1 MKSNSTQY
9 NPQAGNGN
17 RKDMQPGYDG
27 THGVVINWAL
37 LWSRVWTF
45 SKRMVAELWY
55 LVSRRTPSAKAGA
68 SKSNKTHKPGLMQSL
83 WWQRWSVPL
92 FKVTAAGVLFVY
104 VMQRDI
110 QFTIEMKAP
119 LGQASGYAAAQ
130 TAQPSDVQTMGF
142 AQRVANFGSS
152 LLSSSSADEG
162 ANTAI
167 SPALVDDYM
176 VRFAP
181 VAQTEKSKYG
191 IPASVKM
198 AQAILES
205 QAGEAIPARV
215 DNNHFGDPMGN
226 QKYESAWRNWR
237 EHSLLIVNRY
247 PQLLRLGDDYRAWA
261 RGLEKEGYS
270 NAPNYANQLL
280 EIIDRF
286 HLEQLDNSTI

>member
-9 NPQAGNGN
+9 TSQAGSGN

-27 THGVVINWAL
+27 TQGVVINWAL

-45 SKRMVAELWY
+45 SKRTVAELWY
-55 LVSRRTPSAKAGA
+55 LVSRRTPHIKANKA
-68 SKSNKTHKPGLMQSL
+68 SKQTYKPALLQSL

-110 QFTIEMKAP
+110 QFSIEMKAP
-119 LGQASGYAAAQ
+119 LGQAASGYTAAQ
-130 TAQPSDVQTMGF
+130 TAQPGDVQTMGF
-142 AQRVANFGSS
+142 AQKVANFSS
-152 LLSSSSADEG
+152 NLF
-162 ANTAI
+162 TA
-167 SPALVDDYM
+167 SPEEAPKASIPPTLVDDYM
-176 VRFAP
+176 KRFAP

-205 QAGEAIPARV
+205 QAGEAIAARV
-215 DNNHFGDPMGN
+215 DNNHFGTPMGN

-237 EHSLLIVNRY
+237 EHSLLIVNRH
-247 PQLLRLGDDYRAWA
+247 PQLLKLGGDYRAWA
-261 RGLEKEGYS
+261 RGLEKVGYS
-270 NAPNYANQLL
+270 DSPNYANQLL

-286 HLEQLDNSTI
+286 HLEQLDDSTI

>member
-9 NPQAGNGN
+9 NPQTGNGN

-27 THGVVINWAL
+27 TQGVVINWAL

-45 SKRMVAELWY
+45 SKRIVAELWY
-55 LVSRRTPSAKAGA
+55 LVSRRTPSVKAGA
-68 SKSNKTHKPGLMQSL
+68 SKSGKTYKPALMQSV

-119 LGQASGYAAAQ
+119 LGQVNGYTAAQ
-130 TAQPSDVQTMGF
+130 TGQSGDVQTMGF

-152 LLSSSSADEG
+152 LLSSSSGDEG
-162 ANTAI
+162 GNAAI
-167 SPALVDDYM
+167 SPTLVDDYM

-247 PQLLRLGDDYRAWA
+247 PELLKLGDDYRAWA

-270 NAPNYANQLL
+270 DAPNYANQLL